1 VAIVHPCS
9 RPDCQT
15 LTMGELCLEHELL
28 RDGSQPHPHRL
39 LPRVVTASVLV
50 AVAAAGAL
58 LRTRLPR

>member
-1 VAIVHPCS
+1 MPIVHPCS

-28 RDGSQPHPHRL
+28 RDGTRLQPHRL
-39 LPRVVTASVLV
+39 LPRIATASVLV

-58 LRTRLPR
+58 IRTRLPR